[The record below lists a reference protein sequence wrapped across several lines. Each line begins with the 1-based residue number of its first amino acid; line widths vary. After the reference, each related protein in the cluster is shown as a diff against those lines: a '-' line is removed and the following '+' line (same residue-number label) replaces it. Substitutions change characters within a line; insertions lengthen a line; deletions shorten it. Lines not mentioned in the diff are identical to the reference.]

1 MRVKTP
7 VLSEHKI
14 KARHKVS
21 GGSYRQ
27 VSVLLV
33 IVIFLVHCVS
43 GSGSGND
50 DREDGT
56 RRLNKRSP
64 RLYDDDVQSY
74 LSKFGYL
81 APSSGSQIGNLRT
94 DSQLKEAV
102 RNLQRFGNIPATGVM
117 DKTTLALMEKP
128 RCGLPDTPTPLDRR
142 RRRRRYILEGR
153 KWDHTDIT
161 WSLRTERIR
170 NYDPGRIRAE
180 LQRSLDV
187 WSKHSK
193 LTFTEVN
200 DDRAD
205 ILVYFEKED
214 HQDGFPFDGPG
225 KILAHAFFPGQ
236 GRGGDAHFDVD
247 ENWIVDDRKRSENED
262 GIRLYLVAKHEFGH
276 SLGLSHSSVIGSL
289 MFPWY
294 KDEENSIEES
304 WQLPDD
310 DMFAIQYLYG
320 AKEEKSWARIPYYNP
335 AQDNTKPRRP
345 DTHPHRPPPYEP
357 PRTPATR
364 NPNHFPDTP
373 RKTPPHH
380 FPTHD
385 SPRYPGAKTP
395 ETPRRHPTTT
405 DESPRRYPNGMPMTP
420 DSPRRYPNIPRAEPR
435 TTSTTQATTTVQRN
449 PDERKPN
456 TCDTNYD
463 AIAVIRREVFV
474 FKDKWMWR
482 IGDAGVSPGY
492 PVMINRLWGPLP
504 ANFTKIDAV
513 YERMDN
519 NIVFFI
525 GRQYFVFDG
534 ARLLSGYPQP
544 LSGLGLPDSLD
555 HIDGA
560 MVWGHNSQTYLFA
573 GAQYWKLDDDTG
585 QVEPDYPRDMATWRG
600 VEYNIDDVF
609 QWNDGATYFFKGKG
623 YWKFNDKRMRVET
636 PKQSPSAQ
644 FWMRCPPQPPEDYD
658 ESSATA
664 SAGNRHTSASV
675 ALLTALSIVLF
686 AVLL

>member
-1 MRVKTP
+1 MGFF
-7 VLSEHKI
+7 VL
-14 KARHKVS
+14 R
-21 GGSYRQ
+21 RQ
-27 VSVLLV
+27 SN
-33 IVIFLVHCVS
+33 C
-43 GSGSGND
+43 
-50 DREDGT
+50 
-56 RRLNKRSP
+56 
-64 RLYDDDVQSY
+64 
-74 LSKFGYL
+74 
-81 APSSGSQIGNLRT
+81 
-94 DSQLKEAV
+94 
-102 RNLQRFGNIPATGVM
+102 
-117 DKTTLALMEKP
+117 
-128 RCGLPDTPTPLDRR
+128 
-142 RRRRRYILEGR
+142 
-153 KWDHTDIT
+153 
-161 WSLRTERIR
+161 LRTERIR

-247 ENWIVDDRKRSENED
+247 ENWIVDPRKRSGNED

-294 KDEENSIEES
+294 KDEENSIEDS

-310 DMFAIQYLYG
+310 DMFAIQSLYG

-335 AQDNTKPRRP
+335 SQDSTTPTTSTTRRTNTPP
-345 DTHPHRPPPYEP
+345 QRPPPHEP
-357 PRTPATR
+357 PRRVP
-364 NPNHFPDTP
+364 PNHFPDPP
-373 RKTPPHH
+373 RKSPPHH
-380 FPTHD
+380 YPTND
-385 SPRYPGAKTP
+385 NPRYPGAKPYDEPRNHPNT
-395 ETPRRHPTTT
+395 ETPRRHPTSP
-405 DESPRRYPNGMPMTP
+405 DESPRRYPNGMPMTT
-420 DSPRRYPNIPRAEPR
+420 DSPRRHPNGYPNIPRAEPR
-435 TTSTTQATTTVQRN
+435 STSTTQATTTVQRARGSN
-449 PDERKPN
+449 PDDRKPN

-474 FKDKWMWR
+474 FKDKL
-482 IGDAGVSPGY
+482 AGLEPSLSDLFP
-492 PVMINRLWGPLP
+492 
-504 ANFTKIDAV
+504 T
-513 YERMDN
+513 
-519 NIVFFI
+519 

-534 ARLLSGYPQP
+534 ARLLPGYPQP
-544 LSGLGLPDSLD
+544 LSALGLPDSLD

-560 MVWGHNSQTYLFA
+560 MVWGHNSQAYLFS
-573 GAQYWKLDDDTG
+573 GSQYWKLDDETG

-658 ESSATA
+658 ESSAKA
-664 SAGNRHTSASV
+664 SAGNRHASASIL
-675 ALLTALSIVLF
+675 ALITAFSMC
-686 AVLL
+686 